1 MMDKERCVRALSRV
15 YSYLDG
21 EIRALRRV
29 RIRLHLR
36 KCLHCERAYEFE
48 QRLMRF
54 VRERIRVEAPPDVVD
69 RIRTSIR
76 DLRRH

>member
-1 MMDKERCVRALSRV
+1 MDKERCVRALSRV
-15 YSYLDG
+15 HSYLDG
-21 EIRALRRV
+21 EIRAMRRV

-36 KCLHCERAYEFE
+36 KCLNCERAYEFE

-54 VRERIRVEAPPDVVD
+54 IRERIRVEAPPEVVE